1 MILIYLSGIDGCG
14 KTTQAEKLSA
24 RLNEAGFNSEYQWLR
39 WEPSIVPLI
48 KKITRLLGRKSRS
61 ATNSEQLK
69 TGENADHASW
79 SDLKQRLLSIAPIR
93 WVWLKYATDDYFSAY
108 KKISPT
114 WKADYVIMDRYLFD
128 FTIDQAINVSMKP
141 EVLDQKLRRSAVGKM
156 QRPDLS
162 IIINL
167 PAEIGYQ
174 RKMDGTPVEYL
185 QQREAC
191 YQAFAT
197 GENAMQVD
205 GTLSVDEIND
215 IIYTWIIEK
224 IGK

>member
-1 MILIYLSGIDGCG
+1 
-14 KTTQAEKLSA
+14 
-24 RLNEAGFNSEYQWLR
+24 
-39 WEPSIVPLI
+39 
-48 KKITRLLGRKSRS
+48 
-61 ATNSEQLK
+61 
-69 TGENADHASW
+69 
-79 SDLKQRLLSIAPIR
+79 
-93 WVWLKYATDDYFSAY
+93 
-108 KKISPT
+108 
-114 WKADYVIMDRYLFD
+114 MDRYLFD

>member
-1 MILIYLSGIDGCG
+1 MFVIYLSGIDGCG
-14 KTTQAEKLSA
+14 KTTQAEKLAA
-24 RLNEAGFNSEYQWLR
+24 RLNEAGFDSEYQWLR

-48 KKITRLLGRKSRS
+48 KKVKRLLGRNSRS

-69 TGENADHASW
+69 AGENADHASW
-79 SDLKQRLLSIAPIR
+79 NKLKKRLLAMGPIR
-93 WVWLKYATDDYFSAY
+93 WLWLKYATHDYFGAY
-108 KKISPT
+108 KRVSPS

-128 FTIDQAINVSMKP
+128 FTIDQSINVNMPP
-141 EVLDQKLRRSAVGKM
+141 EVLDQKLRSSAVGKM

-185 QQREAC
+185 RQRETS
-191 YQAFAT
+191 YKVFAT
-197 GENAMQVD
+197 GDNALQVD
-205 GTLSVDEIND
+205 GTLAVDEIND
-215 IIYTWIIEK
+215 IIYNWIVGK